1 MEKMFIIVNP
11 VSANKTTEKEWP
23 KFRSI
28 LLEKGYEFEAAVT
41 EYPGHATEL
50 CRKALKS
57 GFGTIMSVGGDGT
70 MNEVVNGF
78 FEGEQPLA
86 PNSRLVV
93 FSRGTGC
100 DFIKALGTE
109 KGIESLLEVLVRNKE
124 KHIDVGRVCFPDNS
138 TEKINTRYFLNVADI
153 GIGAETA
160 NRVNKHSKRF
170 KGFLSF
176 LFGAVSTIVQYKN
189 KDFEVFIDDRLVLK
203 ERMNSVII
211 ANGRYFGGG
220 MKVAPDALLDDG
232 LFDIIILG
240 DLSKADLIKSFPLIY
255 DGKHLT
261 HPKVKLYK
269 GSRVTVKSGG
279 KGLLEVDGEI
289 PGNDDAEFQILPGAL
304 KILV

>member
-11 VSANKTTEKEWP
+11 VSANNSTAKEWP
-23 KFRSI
+23 QFKKI
-28 LLEKGYEFEAAVT
+28 LLENGYEFETVIT

-50 CRKALKS
+50 SKNALKA
-57 GFGTIMSVGGDGT
+57 GYGTIMSVGGDGT

-78 FEGEQPLA
+78 FIDGQPIA
-86 PNSRLVV
+86 ENSRLVV

-100 DFIKALGTE
+100 DFIKTLGIK
-109 KGIESLLEVLVRNKE
+109 KGIENLLEILARNEE
-124 KHIDVGRVCFPDNS
+124 KQVDVGCVSFIDNG
-138 TEKINTRYFLNVADI
+138 EKINTRYFVNVADI

-160 NRVNKHSKRF
+160 NRVNKHSKLL

-176 LFGAVSTIVQYKN
+176 MLGAVSTIIMYKN
-189 KDFEVFIDDRLVLK
+189 KDFEVIIDDKTVIS

-232 LFDIIILG
+232 LFDIIIFG
-240 DLSKADLIKSFPLIY
+240 DLSKPDLIKSFPLIY

-261 HPKVKLYK
+261 HPKLRFYRGNRIK
-269 GSRVTVKSGG
+269 VKSGG
-279 KGLLEVDGEI
+279 KGLVEVDGEI
-289 PGNDDAEFQILPGAL
+289 PGSDDAEFELLPKAL

>member
-11 VSANKTTEKEWP
+11 VSANNTTAKEWP
-23 KFRSI
+23 LFRKI
-28 LLEKGYEFEAAVT
+28 FLEKGYEFEDVVT

-50 CRKALKS
+50 SRRALKS
-57 GFGTIMSVGGDGT
+57 GYSTIMSVGGDGT

-78 FEGEQPLA
+78 FEDGQPICKD
-86 PNSRLVV
+86 SRLVI

-100 DFIKALGTE
+100 DFIKTLGIK
-109 KGIESLLEVLVRNKE
+109 KGIEDLLAILARNDEIEV
-124 KHIDVGRVCFPDNS
+124 DVGFVNFNDTS
-138 TEKINTRYFLNVADI
+138 DKMKTRYFVNVADI

-160 NRVNKHSKRF
+160 NRVNKHSKLL

-176 LFGAVSTIVQYKN
+176 MLGAVSTILFYKN
-189 KDFEVFIDDRLVLK
+189 KDFEVIIDDKIVISERL
-203 ERMNSVII
+203 NSVII

-220 MKVAPDALLDDG
+220 MKIAPDALLDDG

-240 DLSKADLIKSFPLIY
+240 DLTKLEFIKSFPLIY

-261 HPKVKLYK
+261 HPKLKHYR
-269 GSRVTVKSGG
+269 GSSIKVKSGG
-279 KGLLEVDGEI
+279 KGLIEVDGEI
-289 PGNDDAEFQILPGAL
+289 PGSDDAEFKIMPGAL